1 MQQDAF
7 ALDLTNVVS
16 IFVTPAIKEDWM
28 KTRMTQKTTR
38 DNCAMVE
45 NGQKKRSFIFVN
57 KSNCSTIFRALHN
70 YKHSYSTI

>member
-28 KTRMTQKTTR
+28 KTGMTQKTTR

-45 NGQKKRSFIFVN
+45 NWQKRGP
-57 KSNCSTIFRALHN
+57 
-70 YKHSYSTI
+70 